1 MRVQDWAGGLLL
13 GDRLPDKLCWPEALD
28 IDAAGPALVAPPAA
42 PGRPADWAFSTE
54 RQPFPALSELSDPRA
69 RGRMLHVFA
78 NHELLA
84 IELLALGLLRF
95 PDAPRRFRQG
105 LVTTI
110 RDEQVHLSLYLERMI
125 ALGVQ
130 PGQVPVHSFF
140 WDCVA
145 DMPTPLDLCVR
156 LGLVFEQA
164 NLDWCIHYGR
174 ALRQVGDEQTAAVMD
189 RVLDDEIGHV
199 QHGLHWFRR
208 WKDPGQSDWDAF
220 VGRLSLPLSPSRARG
235 PFVDRQVRQRAGLD
249 EGFVDRLEVWAR
261 SKGRPPTVWA
271 FNPDCEAEI
280 RDPAHRSAP
289 AVAALERDLAAL
301 PWVLAAPHDLV
312 RVPRPPSLPWLRH
325 LREAGFQPPELATEV
340 GDRLVA
346 GLSPWGW
353 SPRMAALLGPLV
365 TSLPPLPDPTA
376 FRKDRAAILAP
387 APLGGTSCA
396 TWGEVQ
402 RAAAALASQGFA
414 PAVKPV
420 LSTAGQGILRR
431 VEEAAVRRLL
441 ATQPAVLVVP
451 WLPRELDLSLH
462 LDLGPDG
469 PRTRGFTVFQTTEGG
484 AWRRS
489 LASPPDLGVS
499 GELLRFLHGQHPR
512 GLPGLA
518 TQVAERVAALLS
530 PLGVRGPVGV
540 DMLVGRLPDGRRVLH
555 PVVELNPR
563 WTMGR
568 VALALRPR
576 LAPGAVA
583 WLSLLRPPTGE
594 LGGLQRDERGRLR
607 SGRLWLTDPLG
618 AGVAAVLDIQ
628 AHAES
633 PGGTQTLSG

>member
-1 MRVQDWAGGLLL
+1 MRVQDWARGLLL
-13 GDRLPDKLCWPEALD
+13 GDRLEDKLSWPQALD
-28 IDAAGPALVAPPAA
+28 LDATGPALVGPPAA
-42 PGRPADWAFSTE
+42 PGRPAAWAFSAE

-105 LVTTI
+105 LVATI
-110 RDEQVHLSLYLERMI
+110 RDEQVHLSLYLERMA
-125 ALGVQ
+125 ALGVSQ
-130 PGQVPVHSFF
+130 GQVPVHSFF

-145 DMPTPLDLCVR
+145 DVPTPLDLCVR
-156 LGLVFEQA
+156 LGLTFEQA
-164 NLDWCIHYGR
+164 NLDWCIHYGA

-220 VGRLSLPLSPSRARG
+220 VSLVSLPLSPSRARG
-235 PFVDRQVRQRAGLD
+235 PFVDRGVRARAGLD
-249 EGFVDRLEVWAR
+249 EDFVDHLEVWSR

-271 FNPDCEAEI
+271 FNPDCEAEV

-301 PWVLAAPHDLV
+301 PWVLAAPHDVVL
-312 RVPRPPSLPWLRH
+312 VPRLPSLPWLRH
-325 LREAGFQPPELATEV
+325 LREAGFQPPELAAEV
-340 GDRLVA
+340 GDRVVG

-353 SPRMAALLGPLV
+353 SPRMAARLGPLV
-365 TSLPPLPDPTA
+365 SALPSLPDPAA
-376 FRKDRAAILAP
+376 FRKDLAARLAP
-387 APLGGTSCA
+387 PPLGGTACS
-396 TWGEVQ
+396 TWSEVE
-402 RAAAALASQGFA
+402 RAAEELASRGFS

-431 VEEAAVRRLL
+431 VEQQAVLRLL

-462 LDLGPDG
+462 LDLEGGRARP
-469 PRTRGFTVFQTTEGG
+469 RGFTVFQTTEGG
-484 AWRRS
+484 SWRRS
-489 LASPPDLGVS
+489 LASPPDLGTS

-512 GLPGLA
+512 GMPGLA
-518 TQVAERVAALLS
+518 AQVADRVAALLS

-540 DMLVGRLPDGRRVLH
+540 DMLVGRLPDGQRVLH

-576 LAPGAVA
+576 LAPGCVA
-583 WLSLLRPPTGE
+583 WLSLVREPVGA
-594 LGGLQRDERGRLR
+594 LQALDRDDKGRLR
-607 SGRLWLTDPLG
+607 AGRLWLTDPAG
-618 AGVAAVLDIQ
+618 AAIAAVLDV
-628 AHAES
+628 EP
-633 PGGTQTLSG
+633 PGSR